1 MLEWLIRMDCK
12 SIGSAYAG
20 SNPARPRKIKLKK
33 RIARIE
39 LAPLA
44 WKARALPLCNI
55 REVVAKLVDALVS
68 KTNNIHYEGSSPSNF
83 NNGKRGIRTL
93 VYFKQN

>member
-1 MLEWLIRMDCK
+1 MLERLIRMDCK
-12 SIGSAYAG
+12 SIGSTYAG
-20 SNPARPRKIKLKK
+20 SNPARPIIKIKDKKK

-55 REVVAKLVDALVS
+55 RKEVVAKLVDALVS
-68 KTNNIHYEGSSPSNF
+68 KTNDNTS
-83 NNGKRGIRTL
+83 
-93 VYFKQN
+93 